1 MELREFQQL
10 QERIED
16 LLQSNDA
23 IRRERKLMVEKLGL
37 RERQIEELKDK
48 CKRYELS
55 RKEAYKKINAILNKL
70 NDLIE

>member
-23 IRRERKLMVEKLGL
+23 IRRERKLMVEKLSL
-37 RERQIEELKDK
+37 RERQIEELKEK